1 MHIFKRGNKVA
12 RAKAEPVEGEKTPA
26 KAKRGP
32 GRPQSS
38 EGGNVNRNTILKTA
52 LKLSMT
58 LALQDL
64 SIVTV
69 AKAMKV
75 TPALIHYYIGGRDW
89 LTSGIMNLFYKD
101 LLRKWPAETGEWKAD
116 LLAAARVIYEQF
128 SRYGGVAAY
137 AVSNSRF
144 RVFQLTAFG
153 DRDYGVEMLDRFTGR
168 VRAAGL
174 SGERTGIY
182 SNQFIEFII
191 STGHGTSH
199 HIFPSEHQQ
208 FLEEKSSKLDPEKYP
223 NLIFAQHAP
232 LTIDGLLAFNEGC
245 RLFLLG
251 MMTEAK
257 GVPLAEAVQM
267 GGVPKGRKA
276 KATT

>member
-1 MHIFKRGNKVA
+1 MA
-12 RAKAEPVEGEKTPA
+12 RAKAEPVAGVETPV

-38 EGGNVNRNTILKTA
+38 ESGNVNRSTILKTA

-58 LALQDL
+58 LSLQDL

-101 LLRKWPAETGEWKAD
+101 LLRKWPTETGEWKTD
-116 LLAAARVIYEQF
+116 LLAAARVIYDQF

-168 VRAAGL
+168 VRASGL
-174 SGERTGIY
+174 SGDRTGIY
-182 SNQFIEFII
+182 ANQFIEFII

-199 HIFPSEHQQ
+199 HIFPSDHQQ
-208 FLEEKSSKLDPEKYP
+208 FLEEKSAKLDPEKYP
-223 NLIFAQHAP
+223 NIVYAQRAP
-232 LTIDGLLAFNEGC
+232 LTIDGVLAFEEGC

-251 MMTEAK
+251 MVTEAQ
-257 GVPLAEAVQM
+257 GLSLAEAIDA
-267 GGVPKGRKA
+267 GSAAKGRKT
-276 KATT
+276 KAG